1 MSLSTFFGRGTKTT
15 SASSID
21 DKKPL
26 FLEPGSLVIY
36 HTVAGKLHHLSK
48 LPPKTDIHEWLATNS
63 LAFFNHVNV
72 QVGAISELCTPQS
85 CATMTAGKETFEW
98 LDDRKVSKKMTRV
111 PAKQFI
117 DTALSQI
124 QKQLRDESIFPTKF
138 GYDFPVEFITIVRK
152 IFRTY
157 FAILAHIYYHH
168 FSSMHRLGLHDGLNT
183 LLLHFIYFINEFS
196 LMEPKEYQC
205 LEELISKLMQV
216 EQELAKNPP
225 IDELRSLGIHDHHV
239 HATQPVLGSKSNAS
253 SNSSK
258 SNHT

>member
-1 MSLSTFFGRGTKTT
+1 MFFLSLTPLPSPPPPLFPLLSLSL
-15 SASSID
+15 
-21 DKKPL
+21 PL
-26 FLEPGSLVIY
+26 SVSYSL
-36 HTVAGKLHHLSK
+36 SPS
-48 LPPKTDIHEWLATNS
+48 LPPSLYSNLA
-63 LAFFNHVNV
+63 
-72 QVGAISELCTPQS
+72 
-85 CATMTAGKETFEW
+85 
-98 LDDRKVSKKMTRV
+98 
-111 PAKQFI
+111 
-117 DTALSQI
+117 
-124 QKQLRDESIFPTKF
+124 
-138 GYDFPVEFITIVRK
+138 GYDFPVEFVTIVRK

-168 FSSMHRLGLHDGLNT
+168 FSSMYRLGLHDGLNT

-225 IDELRSLGIHDHHV
+225 IEELRSLGIHDDHHV
-239 HATQPVLGSKSNAS
+239 HVTQPVLGSRSSASNAS